1 MFYRLILV
9 IGIVLVTIPCSA
21 SPSLR
26 FMQVMTIE
34 LARMQLPY
42 AEKIAA
48 DTLNAEQLKKFDT
61 ITRIY
66 DDLNISL
73 QMYKEMEAIKLQ
85 ASGEA
90 SELNAFATKFF
101 VAMLKNVHVRDI
113 SHSPYFR
120 LVDRYKHLLA
130 EKYIEKIDVLA
141 AEMLEISSKDFFIG
155 EITEAEGFAHHL
167 LEDRYISHVFT
178 GLKEA
183 GAIDLKSIASTE
195 LEKKQEEI
203 TKKIGI
209 DNSDPNGTH
218 ETLEFLTPFYSINQL
233 KILRQQDL
241 GALGETNFQIS
252 AQSDYGFSRQEIYNL
267 QHILD
272 LQNKY
277 EHLVLDYF
285 ADNIKQTEFVD
296 KIDNLLTAYG
306 EVLSDA
312 SKHEIGKRLAELR

>member
-1 MFYRLILV
+1 MFYRFILV

-26 FMQVMTIE
+26 FMQVMSTE
-34 LARMQLPY
+34 LVRIQLPY

-66 DDLNISL
+66 DHLNIPL
-73 QMYKEMEAIKLQ
+73 RVYKGMEAIKLQ

-90 SELNAFATKFF
+90 SELNAFAAKFF
-101 VAMLKNVHVRDI
+101 VATLKDVHVSDM

-141 AEMLEISSKDFFIG
+141 AEMQEISSKDFFMG
-155 EITEAEGFAHHL
+155 DITEEEGIAYQL

-195 LEKKQEEI
+195 SEKKAEEI

-209 DNSDPNGTH
+209 DNSDPKG
-218 ETLEFLTPFYSINQL
+218 FLKTFELFTPFDSINQL

-241 GALGETNFQIS
+241 GALGETNFQIL

-277 EHLVLDYF
+277 EYLVLDYF

-296 KIDNLLTAYG
+296 KIDNLLTAHG